1 MNTVLGRAA
10 RGLVLGCLG
19 AGMLCTPLLAQ
30 EPQGDTTSAKPYVP
44 VPLFQSTVPLELTLH
59 APFRQLG
66 KDRSPDTDW
75 RAARVSYTGD
85 AGVASV
91 PVRVRTRGVWRK
103 NNCEIP
109 PLLFNFVK
117 DSVKG
122 TPFARIDRLRLSMH
136 CRNQDTYE
144 QYVLQEFQAYRVQ
157 RLLTPLS
164 YDVRLTRMTYVDSE
178 RGDTVARR
186 WGFLQEQDDP
196 FAERVGLM
204 LVEQRG
210 AGPSDLDPYES
221 AFFGVFQYFVGN
233 SDFSIRELHN
243 VVLLY
248 REPYHVPT
256 ARDFDWSGLV
266 NARYAKP
273 NPVLKIRGVTQRIM
287 RGYCAPAE
295 EYEKVFALFRERKDA
310 IYALYRDDV
319 GALMAPD
326 VVKKTLEYLDAFYAI
341 INDPEKARQE
351 IVGACLGG
359 AA

>member
-1 MNTVLGRAA
+1 MTHAFSRITSGMVLG
-10 RGLVLGCLG
+10 GLAV
-19 AGMLCTPLLAQ
+19 GMLAGPLAGQ
-30 EPQGDTTSAKPYVP
+30 EPQGDTTRARPYVP
-44 VPLFQSTVPLELTLH
+44 VPLFQSNVPLELTLL

-66 KDRSPDTDW
+66 KDRQPDTDW
-75 RAARVSYTGD
+75 REARVSYTGD

-103 NNCEIP
+103 NNCEMP

-122 TPFARIDRLRLSMH
+122 TPFARIDRLRLTMH
-136 CRNQDTYE
+136 CRNQDQYE

-157 RLLTPLS
+157 RLLTRLS
-164 YDVRLTRMTYVDSE
+164 YDVRLARMTYVDSE

-196 FAERVGLM
+196 FAERVSLM

-210 AGPSDLDPYES
+210 ASPADLDPYES

-248 REPYHVPT
+248 REPYHIPT

-273 NPVLKIRGVTQRIM
+273 NPVLKIRAVTQRIM

-319 GALMAPD
+319 GALMTPD
-326 VVKKTLEYLDAFYAI
+326 VVKKTLEYFDAFYAI
-341 INDPEKARQE
+341 INDPGKARKE
-351 IVGACLGG
+351 IVSACLGG